1 MTEPALVPPPSQ
13 ESDPSLR
20 PSEGGPDLMEEA
32 HPALTT
38 ASPESVRTATL
49 AGVRWG
55 VMARFGIETAS
66 FLSTVILARLIN
78 PAGFGHAATALAIIA
93 IATGLTVEGFGT
105 PLVQRKNV
113 LRAHVEV
120 SLLLSVTSGLAMTVL
135 VFLLAPLLTGAL
147 GHENVALIQLASP
160 AFFAVSLCAIPQALQ
175 QRRLNFRATSLI
187 EVSSLGVGV
196 AGSIVLAVAGLG
208 ARALVLGQILI
219 PISASV
225 MYLAV
230 TPLMFPR
237 WHRREARDI
246 VGFGSRTTLSSLLF
260 SAYSN
265 IDYVV
270 VSWKLGAR
278 ATGFYWRA
286 FQIGGVY
293 QGKISEIMLRLALPI
308 YSRTRDLDDMRRIRR
323 RIVRVHATVIFPLL
337 ATYVVLAPVLVPL
350 VFGKAWGPAI
360 VPSQILAFGGMIYAL
375 GTGGAAL
382 VLAAGRPTAALVSN
396 LVQLCAYVAVVIVF
410 ARYGLNTLCLAVVAT
425 IGLSYLATYY
435 VLFDR
440 MIGIPMRQLWE
451 EIAPA
456 TVSMIPLFVFAVPV
470 AHLLTAASTP
480 RLLWIPAVGATA
492 VAAYLISL
500 SLGFRDAWADVL
512 ILVRHIRRPK
522 RDSSAE
528 PQPGNTR
535 RHDVRT

>member
-246 VGFGSRTTLSSLLF
+246 VGFGSRTTLSSSSFLRVLEHRLCRRQLEARRAGDWLLLACVPDRGRI
-260 SAYSN
+260 SGQDQRDHAAS
-265 IDYVV
+265 
-270 VSWKLGAR
+270 GAADLFAHPRPRRYAADSQAHR
-278 ATGFYWRA
+278 A
-286 FQIGGVY
+286 
-293 QGKISEIMLRLALPI
+293 
-308 YSRTRDLDDMRRIRR
+308 RTRDRHLPATRDLRR
-323 RIVRVHATVIFPLL
+323 P
-337 ATYVVLAPVLVPL
+337 
-350 VFGKAWGPAI
+350 
-360 VPSQILAFGGMIYAL
+360 
-375 GTGGAAL
+375 GTGISFRWCSEKPGAPRSFPPRSSPS
-382 VLAAGRPTAALVSN
+382 AG
-396 LVQLCAYVAVVIVF
+396 
-410 ARYGLNTLCLAVVAT
+410 
-425 IGLSYLATYY
+425 
-435 VLFDR
+435 
-440 MIGIPMRQLWE
+440 
-451 EIAPA
+451 
-456 TVSMIPLFVFAVPV
+456 
-470 AHLLTAASTP
+470 
-480 RLLWIPAVGATA
+480 
-492 VAAYLISL
+492 
-500 SLGFRDAWADVL
+500 
-512 ILVRHIRRPK
+512 
-522 RDSSAE
+522 
-528 PQPGNTR
+528 
-535 RHDVRT
+535 